1 MKRTAPLLLALL
13 LLVAGCAEND
23 PYDPPAEDVA
33 NANGS
38 GDKSSEQNKNG
49 SEGKTKAE
57 KERKPNGESP
67 EEASADG
74 EATGGGNAGEDR
86 DEGGSTDGGSGDSG
100 NRGSGSTNST
110 KPYPASGTYTFAQS
124 GYEEFC
130 DSAGRCDKENLPSR
144 QPTKISYQ
152 EQSGDSATVVTEQSA
167 GSRVARTWMR
177 FTPSGAHITKLYVRM
192 VYSGFRFERTYVPQP
207 PVEAFRF
214 PFEEGASWSGRWKAQ
229 TSGTYS
235 VRVGAP
241 RRLEIGAKTVT
252 AYPVDTTTTFTGDF
266 EGRSRITAF
275 VDPRTK
281 SIVASDGALNVT
293 SQFGRY
299 STVFETKLL
308 GGPGY

>member
-1 MKRTAPLLLALL
+1 MKRTAPLLLALAL
-13 LLVAGCAEND
+13 LLPACASDTPPTETAQAPGKAKVEDGSSKTESKKSEKARDKKKPEDKKRERDGED
-23 PYDPPAEDVA
+23 P
-33 NANGS
+33 G
-38 GDKSSEQNKNG
+38 G
-49 SEGKTKAE
+49 
-57 KERKPNGESP
+57 
-67 EEASADG
+67 ASADG
-74 EATGGGNAGEDR
+74 NRTGGGGAGEGR
-86 DEGGSTDGGSGDSG
+86 DGGTSTTRGSGDG
-100 NRGSGSTNST
+100 DGRGSAAS
-110 KPYPASGTYTFAQS
+110 YPAAGTYTFAQS

-144 QPTKISYQ
+144 QPTKISYH
-152 EQSGDSATVVTEQSA
+152 ERSGDSATVVTEQSA
-167 GSRVARTWMR
+167 GSRVARTWTR

-229 TSGTYS
+229 TSGSYS

>member
-1 MKRTAPLLLALL
+1 MKRTAPLLLTLALL
-13 LLVAGCAEND
+13 LSACASEGRQLDDPGAPGVAQEEND
-23 PYDPPAEDVA
+23 PDDRK
-33 NANGS
+33 GS
-38 GDKSSEQNKNG
+38 AKRGE
-49 SEGKTKAE
+49 E
-57 KERKPNGESP
+57 KQRKPNGGSP

-86 DEGGSTDGGSGDSG
+86 DEGVPTSGGSGTSTSG
-100 NRGSGSTNST
+100 GSGTRNSS

-144 QPTKISYQ
+144 QPTKLRYDQ
-152 EQSGDSATVVTEQSA
+152 RTDDSAVVVMEQQA
-167 GSRVARTWMR
+167 GSRVARSWTR
-177 FTPSGAHITKLYVRM
+177 FTPSGGHITKFYVRM

-214 PFEEGASWSGRWKAQ
+214 PFKEGEAWSGRWKAQ

-235 VRVGAP
+235 VRIGAP
-241 RRLEIGAKTVT
+241 REIEIGGRTVT

-281 SIVASDGALNVT
+281 SVIASDGALNVT